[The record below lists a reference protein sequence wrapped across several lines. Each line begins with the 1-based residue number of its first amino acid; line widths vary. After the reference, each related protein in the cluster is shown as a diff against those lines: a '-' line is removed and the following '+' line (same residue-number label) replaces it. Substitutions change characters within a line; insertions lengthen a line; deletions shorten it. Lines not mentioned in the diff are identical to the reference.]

1 MTFLARLL
9 RFLFLLVFITWGV
22 RIFARLLS
30 ALFRPSQPSKP
41 LEPQRD
47 LHTESAARVLVRDPV
62 CGVHLAEV
70 LAIPLRAS
78 DGQLL
83 HFCSTNCRDTYLNS
97 SRTLAAN
104 G

>member
-9 RFLFLLVFITWGV
+9 RFLFLLAFITWGV

-41 LEPQRD
+41 REPQRD
-47 LHTESAARVLVRDPV
+47 LHATSGARVLVRDPV

-78 DGQLL
+78 NGQLL
-83 HFCSTNCRDTYLNS
+83 YFCSTNCRDSYMDS